1 MIKKNWGC
9 LIPALI
15 STLSLAFAY
24 SQTPVQAESEASDQT
39 QTVSTDNSVLK
50 VGETRSQSM
59 VRSQDVMTRIH
70 PHTLNGR
77 NAATVYV
84 RNIPVLTFLA
94 EGKSSDRLK
103 PKSGNLRSVVKLP
116 SSTENSLVN
125 PLTSNDPVERATA
138 VAALIN
144 QFNRDGLDA
153 KEIVPAFESG
163 SYVIKLGKQTKLKF
177 DSGLVYSDTAK
188 NQEGDVLQ
196 AANLLRRLVGNAA
209 SVSAI
214 ANAPAPS
221 SSPARVAAR
230 VASSPAS
237 QFASG
242 FASWYGPGFHGAM
255 SASGERF
262 NANALTAAHRSLPF
276 GTQVKVTN
284 MDNGRSVV
292 VRIND
297 RGPFVHNRILDI
309 SEGAARVIGLI
320 NSGVAPIRFEVMP
333 R

>member
-15 STLSLAFAY
+15 STLPLVFAY
-24 SQTPVQAESEASDQT
+24 SQAPVQAESEVLAQT
-39 QTVSTDNSVLK
+39 EAVSTDTSVLK

-94 EGKSSDRLK
+94 QGNPSGNPKS
-103 PKSGNLRSVVKLP
+103 KSGNLVKLP
-116 SSTENSLVN
+116 SSTENSLAN
-125 PLTSNDPVERATA
+125 SLASADPVERATA

-144 QFNRDGLDA
+144 QFNHDGLDA

-163 SYVIKLGKQTKLKF
+163 SYVIKLGKQATLKF
-177 DSGLVYSDTAK
+177 DRGLVYSDTAR

-196 AANLLRRLVGNAA
+196 AANLLRRLVGNA
-209 SVSAI
+209 SPVSAI
-214 ANAPAPS
+214 ATASSPS
-221 SSPARVAAR
+221 SSRSRVAAR
-230 VASSPAS
+230 VASRPATE
-237 QFASG
+237 FASG
-242 FASWYGPGFHGAM
+242 FASWYGPGFNGAM
-255 SASGERF
+255 SASGETF
-262 NANALTAAHRSLPF
+262 NANALTAAHRNLPF

-297 RGPFVHNRILDI
+297 RGPYAHNRVLDI

-320 NSGVAPIRFEVMP
+320 NSGVAPIRMEVMSGN
-333 R
+333 

>member
-1 MIKKNWGC
+1 MIKKNWSC

-15 STLSLAFAY
+15 ATLSLAFAY
-24 SQTPVQAESEASDQT
+24 SQNPVQAESEDLAQT
-39 QTVSTDNSVLK
+39 KAVSTDTSVLK

-94 EGKSSDRLK
+94 QGKPSNNQK
-103 PKSGNLRSVVKLP
+103 PKSANVVKLP
-116 SSTENSLVN
+116 SSAENVIAN
-125 PLTSNDPVERATA
+125 PLTSADPVERATA

-163 SYVIKLGKQTKLKF
+163 SYIIKLGKQTKLKF
-177 DSGLVYSDTAK
+177 DSGLVFSDTSR
-188 NQEGDVLQ
+188 NQAGDVLQ
-196 AANLLRRLVGNAA
+196 AANLLRRLVGNATPV
-209 SVSAI
+209 SVV
-214 ANAPAPS
+214 ANAPARS
-221 SSPARVAAR
+221 SSPGRVAAR
-230 VASSPAS
+230 IGSSPATN
-237 QFASG
+237 FASG

-262 NANALTAAHRSLPF
+262 NANAMTAAHRNLPF

-297 RGPFVHNRILDI
+297 RGPFIHNRVLDV
-309 SEGAARVIGLI
+309 SEGAARVIGLV
-320 NSGVAPIRFEVMP
+320 NSGVAPIRMEVLS

>member
-15 STLSLAFAY
+15 STLSLTLAY
-24 SQTPVQAESEASDQT
+24 SQVPAQAESEDLAQT
-39 QTVSTDNSVLK
+39 KAVSTDTSVLK

-94 EGKSSDRLK
+94 QGNLSNNLK
-103 PKSGNLRSVVKLP
+103 PKSGNVVKLP
-116 SSTENSLVN
+116 SSAESAIAN
-125 PLTSNDPVERATA
+125 PLTSADPVERATA

-144 QFNRDGLDA
+144 QFNRDGFDA

-163 SYVIKLGKQTKLKF
+163 NYVIKLGKQTTLKF
-177 DSGLVYSDTAK
+177 DRGLVFSDTAK
-188 NQEGDVLQ
+188 NQESDVLQ
-196 AANLLRRLVGNAA
+196 AANLLRRLVGNATP
-209 SVSAI
+209 VSAI
-214 ANAPAPS
+214 ANAPSPS
-221 SSPARVAAR
+221 SSPNRVAAR
-230 VASSPAS
+230 VAASPATN
-237 QFASG
+237 FASG

-262 NANALTAAHRSLPF
+262 NANGMTAAHRSLPF

-309 SEGAARVIGLI
+309 SEGAARVIGLV
-320 NSGVAPIRFEVMP
+320 NSGVAPIRFEVLP

>member
-9 LIPALI
+9 LISALV
-15 STLSLAFAY
+15 STLSLTFAY
-24 SQTPVQAESEASDQT
+24 SQTPVQAESEVLAQT
-39 QTVSTDNSVLK
+39 KAVSTETSVLK

-94 EGKSSDRLK
+94 QGSPSDKLKS
-103 PKSGNLRSVVKLP
+103 KSGNLVKLP
-116 SSTENSLVN
+116 SSSENSLAN
-125 PLTSNDPVERATA
+125 PLTSADPVERATA

-144 QFNRDGLDA
+144 QFSRDGLDA
-153 KEIVPAFESG
+153 KEIVPAYESG
-163 SYVIKLGKQTKLKF
+163 SYVIKLGKQATLKF
-177 DSGLVYSDTAK
+177 DRGTVYSDTVK
-188 NQEGDVLQ
+188 NREGDVLQ
-196 AANLLRRLVGNAA
+196 AVNLLRRLVGNAA
-209 SVSAI
+209 PVNAI

-221 SSPARVAAR
+221 SSPARDANR
-230 VASSPAS
+230 VASSPATN
-237 QFASG
+237 FASG

-262 NANALTAAHRSLPF
+262 NADAMTAAHRSLPF

-297 RGPFVHNRILDI
+297 RGPFTHNRVLDI

-320 NSGVAPIRFEVMP
+320 NSGVAPIRMEVMP
-333 R
+333 RY

>member
-1 MIKKNWGC
+1 MIKKNWSC

-15 STLSLAFAY
+15 ATLSLAFAY
-24 SQTPVQAESEASDQT
+24 SQNPVQAESEDLAQT
-39 QTVSTDNSVLK
+39 KAVSTDASVLK

-94 EGKSSDRLK
+94 QGKPSDSLK
-103 PKSGNLRSVVKLP
+103 PKSVNALKLP
-116 SSTENSLVN
+116 SSAENAIAN
-125 PLTSNDPVERATA
+125 PLTSADPVERATA

-163 SYVIKLGKQTKLKF
+163 SYVIKLGKQTTLKF
-177 DSGLVYSDTAK
+177 DRGLVFSDTAK
-188 NQEGDVLQ
+188 NREGDVLH
-196 AANLLRRLVGNAA
+196 AVNLLRRLVGNAA
-209 SVSAI
+209 PITAI
-214 ANAPAPS
+214 ANAPSPS
-221 SSPARVAAR
+221 SSPGRVAAR

-237 QFASG
+237 HFASG

-262 NANALTAAHRSLPF
+262 NANAMTAAHRSLPF

-297 RGPFVHNRILDI
+297 RGPFTHNRVLDI

-320 NSGVAPIRFEVMP
+320 NSGVAPIRMEVMG

>member
-15 STLSLAFAY
+15 STLSLTFAY
-24 SQTPVQAESEASDQT
+24 SQAPVQAESEVFAQT
-39 QTVSTDNSVLK
+39 EAVSTDTSVLK
-50 VGETRSQSM
+50 VGETRAQSM
-59 VRSQDVMTRIH
+59 VRSQDVITRIH

-94 EGKSSDRLK
+94 QGNRSDNLKS
-103 PKSGNLRSVVKLP
+103 KSGNLVKLP
-116 SSTENSLVN
+116 SSTETSLANSLA
-125 PLTSNDPVERATA
+125 SADPVERATA

-144 QFNRDGLDA
+144 QFNHDGLDA

-163 SYVIKLGKQTKLKF
+163 SYVLKLGKQATLKF
-177 DSGLVYSDTAK
+177 DRGLVYSDTAR

-209 SVSAI
+209 PVSSI
-214 ANAPAPS
+214 ANVPSRS

-237 QFASG
+237 EFASG

-262 NANALTAAHRSLPF
+262 NANALTAAHRNLPF

-320 NSGVAPIRFEVMP
+320 NSGVAPIRFEVLP

>member
-9 LIPALI
+9 FIPALI
-15 STLSLAFAY
+15 SALSLTFAY
-24 SQTPVQAESEASDQT
+24 SQIPVQAEPEVSDQT
-39 QTVSTDNSVLK
+39 QTANTDNSVLK

-94 EGKSSDRLK
+94 QGKPSDNLK
-103 PKSGNLRSVVKLP
+103 PKSANAVKLP
-116 SSTENSLVN
+116 SSAESAIAN
-125 PLTSNDPVERATA
+125 PLTSADPVERATA

-144 QFNRDGLDA
+144 QFNRDGFDA

-163 SYVIKLGKQTKLKF
+163 SYVIKLGKQTTLKF
-177 DSGLVYSDTAK
+177 DRGLVFSDTAK
-188 NQEGDVLQ
+188 NQESDVLQ
-196 AANLLRRLVGNAA
+196 AANLLRRLVGNATP
-209 SVSAI
+209 VSAI

-221 SSPARVAAR
+221 SSPARTAAQ
-230 VASSPAS
+230 VASSPATN
-237 QFASG
+237 FASG
-242 FASWYGPGFHGAM
+242 FASWYGPGFNGAM

-262 NANALTAAHRSLPF
+262 NANGMTAAHRNLPF

-297 RGPFVHNRILDI
+297 RGPFVYNRVLDI
-309 SEGAARVIGLI
+309 SEGAARVIGLV
-320 NSGVAPIRFEVMP
+320 NSGVAPIRMEVLS